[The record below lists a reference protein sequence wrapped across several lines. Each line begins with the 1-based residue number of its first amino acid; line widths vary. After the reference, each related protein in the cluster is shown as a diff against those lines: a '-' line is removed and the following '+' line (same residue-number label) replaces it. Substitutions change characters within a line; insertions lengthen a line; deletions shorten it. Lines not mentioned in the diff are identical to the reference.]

1 MKNNKFKIYQ
11 RIWDLTQEDD
21 KRLKEVG
28 LQKGI
33 YKYIGR
39 ASINT
44 YLSNRESC
52 WKYKY
57 KYKKLPKKVQE
68 FMEKLEKLYIIK
80 GITEEE
86 RYRLMFNNCNTIDY
100 AQDEKELSLKE
111 MIYITRVDEVSK
123 FIEGLIVEEPIIS
136 LNSKDSLVM
145 IKEYEGIR
153 VTSIKVPKVS

>member
-11 RIWDLTQEDD
+11 RLWDLTQEDD
-21 KRLKEVG
+21 EKLKDVG

-57 KYKKLPKKVQE
+57 RHKKLPKKVQE
-68 FMEKLEKLYIIK
+68 FMEKLDKLYIIK
-80 GITEEE
+80 DIAEED
-86 RYRLMFNNCNTIDY
+86 RYRLMFNNCSTIDY
-100 AQDEKELSLKE
+100 AQEEKELAIKE
-111 MIYITRVDEVSK
+111 KIYITRVDLVSK

-136 LNSKDSLVM
+136 LNSISSMVKVT
-145 IKEYEGIR
+145 EHEGIR
-153 VTSIKVPKVS
+153 VTSIQVPKAY

>member
-11 RIWDLTQEDD
+11 RVWDLTQEDD
-21 KRLKEVG
+21 KELKEIG
-28 LQKGI
+28 LEKGI

-57 KYKKLPKKVQE
+57 KYKKLPKKVQA

-80 GITEEE
+80 GIEEEE
-86 RYRLMFNNCNTIDY
+86 RYRLMFKNCNVIDY
-100 AQDEKELSLKE
+100 EQDEEELNLKE
-111 MIYITRVDEVSK
+111 NIYITRLDEVSK
-123 FIEGLIVEEPIIS
+123 FTDGLIVEEPIIS
-136 LNSKDSLVM
+136 LNSKGSLVR
-145 IKEYEGIR
+145 IKEYEGII
-153 VTSIKVPKVS
+153 VTSIETSKVS

>member
-11 RIWDLTQEDD
+11 RVWDLTQEDD
-21 KRLKEVG
+21 KELKEIG
-28 LQKGI
+28 LEKGI

-57 KYKKLPKKVQE
+57 KYKKLPKKVQA

-80 GITEEE
+80 GIEEEE
-86 RYRLMFNNCNTIDY
+86 RYRLMFKNCNVIDY
-100 AQDEKELSLKE
+100 AQDEEELNLKE
-111 MIYITRVDEVSK
+111 NIYNK
-123 FIEGLIVEEPIIS
+123 
-136 LNSKDSLVM
+136 
-145 IKEYEGIR
+145 IR
-153 VTSIKVPKVS
+153 